1 MENFDDLF
9 NKFLGKDDEN
19 RDNNEFLNNE
29 AKKIIDMIDSF
40 KNINPTGAYT
50 GEELD
55 KLDDELDDKLGEP
68 DDIEYSTDGEMY
80 FEKRMWYKPLGVIIK
95 TLVSDEP
102 LGPIKKEPEMSL
114 QEQLEKAV
122 AVEDYELAA
131 ELRDKIKKA
140 IAKEKRNAKKLNN
153 AK

>member
-9 NKFLGKDDEN
+9 NKFFGKKKEEDD
-19 RDNNEFLNNE
+19 FLNKE

-40 KNINPTGAYT
+40 KHIKPDGNYT
-50 GEELD
+50 GDELNKLDEELD
-55 KLDDELDDKLGEP
+55 TQLGEP
-68 DDIEYSTDGEMY
+68 DDIEYSSDGEMY

-102 LGPIKKEPEMSL
+102 FEAINLKPEL
-114 QEQLEKAV
+114 PLNEQLDIAV
-122 AVEDYELAA
+122 NEENYELAA

-140 IAKEKRNAKKLNN
+140 VAKEKRRLKKLNT
-153 AK
+153 